1 MDVLH
6 HTSGSLLNKS
16 AALQVGST
24 SVKVGLSE
32 REKDTEQKSG
42 QGSFRDPSQPELL

>member
-6 HTSGSLLNKS
+6 HTSGNLLNKS

-32 REKDTEQKSG
+32 KEKDTQQKSG
-42 QGSFRDPSQPELL
+42 QGCIWDPSQPELL